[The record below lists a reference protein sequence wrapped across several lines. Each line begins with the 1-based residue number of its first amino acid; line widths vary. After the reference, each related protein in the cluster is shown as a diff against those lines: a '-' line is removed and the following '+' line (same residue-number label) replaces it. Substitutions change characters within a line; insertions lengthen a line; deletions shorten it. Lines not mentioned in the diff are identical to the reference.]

1 MPLVR
6 EGGAMG
12 AFLFHLLTAP
22 ASLWPHRSNC
32 LRRKTV
38 FSKGLKSPNLADFK
52 MIKIGSLLIALTAAG
67 AGMAQP
73 AQPELPRQMA
83 WTAYN
88 LGSTGYNQAVAIGA
102 MLRDKYNV
110 TLRVIPGQNDVSRLL
125 PLKTGRVDF
134 TANGVATYFAQEGMF
149 QFANPEWGPQPLRL
163 LMTSNGLSN
172 QGVAVAADT
181 GVTSFAELRGRR
193 VPYVRAAP
201 ALNVSMEAHLAC
213 GGLTWD
219 DVVRVDF
226 PGYDAKWNGVIN
238 GDVDVAFG
246 TTVSGPPFRLEA
258 SPRGIL
264 WLPAPHD
271 DEGCWERM
279 LAIGPYFT
287 KHNATRG
294 AGINDENIHEAGTY
308 PYPLLTT
315 LETQDSDFVYSLT
328 RAINENYD
336 DHKDADPGSIG
347 WALESQVFQWVVPY
361 HEGAVNYWREIG
373 VWTEETEDHNQALI
387 QRQGVLASAWTEMV
401 ARGIRDKDEFV
412 AAWQLLRAE
421 RLEEAGFDPVWR

>member
-1 MPLVR
+1 MKTPHKRGRKPFQLAALLVS
-6 EGGAMG
+6 
-12 AFLFHLLTAP
+12 LT
-22 ASLWPHRSNC
+22 
-32 LRRKTV
+32 V
-38 FSKGLKSPNLADFK
+38 
-52 MIKIGSLLIALTAAG
+52 AG
-67 AGMAQP
+67 VTLAQP
-73 AQPELPRQMA
+73 SQPELPRQMA

-88 LGSTGYNQAVAIGA
+88 LGTTGYNQAVAIGA
-102 MLRDKYNV
+102 MLREKYNV

-149 QFANPEWGPQPLRL
+149 QFAAQQWGPQPLRL

-201 ALNVSMEAHLAC
+201 ALNVSIEAHLAC

-226 PGYDAKWNGVIN
+226 PGYDAKWNGIIN
-238 GDVDVAFG
+238 GDVDVGFG

-258 SPRGIL
+258 SPRGIR
-264 WLPAPHD
+264 WLPVPHD
-271 DEGCWERM
+271 DEECWQH
-279 LAIGPYFT
+279 LQAIGPYFT
-287 KHNATRG
+287 PHIATRG
-294 AGINDENIHEAGTY
+294 AGISDDNPHEGGTY

-315 LETQDSDFVYSLT
+315 LATQDSDLAYSLT

-336 DHKDADPGSIG
+336 DYKDSDPGAIG

-361 HEGAVNYWREIG
+361 HEGAVAYWREIG
-373 VWTEETEDHNQALI
+373 VWTDEIEAHNQSLI
-387 QRQGVLASAWTEMV
+387 QRQGVLATAWTEV
-401 ARGIRDKDEFV
+401 TARGIRDADDFV
-412 AAWQLLRAE
+412 EAWEALRAQ

>member
-1 MPLVR
+1 
-6 EGGAMG
+6 
-12 AFLFHLLTAP
+12 
-22 ASLWPHRSNC
+22 
-32 LRRKTV
+32 V
-38 FSKGLKSPNLADFK
+38 FSKGLKSPNLAGFK
-52 MIKIGSLLIALTAAG
+52 MLKIGSLLIALTAAG
-67 AGMAQP
+67 GALAQP
-73 AQPELPRQMA
+73 ALPELPRQIA

-201 ALNVSMEAHLAC
+201 ALNVSMEAYLAC

-279 LAIGPYFT
+279 LAVGPYFT

-308 PYPLLTT
+308 PYPLLTA

-336 DHKDADPGSIG
+336 EHKDADPGSIG

-373 VWTEETEDHNQALI
+373 VWTEETEAHNQALI
-387 QRQGVLASAWTEMV
+387 KRQGVLASAWTEMS
-401 ARGIRDKDEFV
+401 ARDIRDQDEFV
-412 AAWQLLRAE
+412 SAWQLLRAN

>member
-1 MPLVR
+1 M
-6 EGGAMG
+6 
-12 AFLFHLLTAP
+12 
-22 ASLWPHRSNC
+22 
-32 LRRKTV
+32 
-38 FSKGLKSPNLADFK
+38 FSKGLKSPNLAGFK
-52 MIKIGSLLIALTAAG
+52 MLKIGSLLIALTAAG
-67 AGMAQP
+67 GALAQP
-73 AQPELPRQMA
+73 ALPELPRQMA

-201 ALNVSMEAHLAC
+201 ALNVSMEAYLAC

-279 LAIGPYFT
+279 LAVGPYFT

-308 PYPLLTT
+308 PYPLLTA

-336 DHKDADPGSIG
+336 EHKDADPGSIG

-373 VWTEETEDHNQALI
+373 VWTEETEAHNQALI
-387 QRQGVLASAWTEMV
+387 KRQGVLASAWTEMS
-401 ARGIRDKDEFV
+401 ARDIRDQDEFV
-412 AAWQLLRAE
+412 SAWQLLRAN

>member
-1 MPLVR
+1 VLLKYLKPPHKRGRKPFQLVV
-6 EGGAMG
+6 
-12 AFLFHLLTAP
+12 LLV
-22 ASLWPHRSNC
+22 SL
-32 LRRKTV
+32 TV
-38 FSKGLKSPNLADFK
+38 
-52 MIKIGSLLIALTAAG
+52 AG
-67 AGMAQP
+67 VTLAQP
-73 AQPELPRQMA
+73 SQPELPRQMA

-88 LGSTGYNQAVAIGA
+88 LGTTGYNQAVAIGA
-102 MLRDKYNV
+102 MLRDKYSV

-149 QFANPEWGPQPLRL
+149 QFAAQQWGPQPLRL

-172 QGVAVAADT
+172 QAVAVAADT

-201 ALNVSMEAHLAC
+201 ALNVSIEAHLAC

-258 SPRGIL
+258 SPRGIT
-264 WLPAPHD
+264 WLPVPHD
-271 DEGCWERM
+271 DAGCWERL

-287 KHNATRG
+287 RHNATRG
-294 AGINDENIHEAGTY
+294 ASISDDNPHEGGTY

-315 LETQDSDFVYSLT
+315 LATQDSDLAYSLT
-328 RAINENYD
+328 RAIHENYD
-336 DHKDADPGSIG
+336 DYKDSDPGAIG
-347 WALESQVFQWVVPY
+347 WALESQEFQWVVPY
-361 HEGAVNYWREIG
+361 HEGAIAYWREIG
-373 VWTEETEDHNQALI
+373 VWTDEIEAHNQSLI
-387 QRQGVLASAWTEMV
+387 RRQEVLATAWAEVT
-401 ARGIRDKDEFV
+401 ARGIRDPDDFV
-412 AAWQLLRAE
+412 EAWEALRAQ
-421 RLEEAGFDPVWR
+421 RLDEAGFDPVWR

>member
-1 MPLVR
+1 M
-6 EGGAMG
+6 
-12 AFLFHLLTAP
+12 
-22 ASLWPHRSNC
+22 
-32 LRRKTV
+32 
-38 FSKGLKSPNLADFK
+38 FSKGLKSPNLAGFK
-52 MIKIGSLLIALTAAG
+52 MIKIGSLLMALTSAG
-67 AGMAQP
+67 AVLAQP
-73 AQPELPRQMA
+73 AEPELPRQMA

-201 ALNVSMEAHLAC
+201 ALNISMEAYLAC

-279 LAIGPYFT
+279 LAVGPYFT

-336 DHKDADPGSIG
+336 EHKDADPGSIG

-373 VWTEETEDHNQALI
+373 VWTEETEAHNQALI
-387 QRQGVLASAWTEMV
+387 KRQGVLASAWTEMS
-401 ARGIRDKDEFV
+401 ARDIRDQDEFV
-412 AAWQLLRAE
+412 SAWQLLRAN

>member
-1 MPLVR
+1 
-6 EGGAMG
+6 MG

-32 LRRKTV
+32 LRRNTV

>member
-1 MPLVR
+1 M
-6 EGGAMG
+6 
-12 AFLFHLLTAP
+12 
-22 ASLWPHRSNC
+22 
-32 LRRKTV
+32 
-38 FSKGLKSPNLADFK
+38 FSKGLKSPNLAGFK

-67 AGMAQP
+67 AALAQP
-73 AQPELPRQMA
+73 ALPELPRQMA

-201 ALNVSMEAHLAC
+201 ALNVSMEAYLAC

-279 LAIGPYFT
+279 LAVGPYFT

-308 PYPLLTT
+308 PYPLLTA
-315 LETQDSDFVYSLT
+315 LESQDSDFVYSLT

-336 DHKDADPGSIG
+336 EHKDADPGSIG

-373 VWTEETEDHNQALI
+373 VWTEETEAHNQALI
-387 QRQGVLASAWTEMV
+387 KRQGVLASAWTEMS
-401 ARGIRDKDEFV
+401 ARDIRDQDEFV
-412 AAWQLLRAE
+412 SAWQLLRAN

>member
-1 MPLVR
+1 ML
-6 EGGAMG
+6 
-12 AFLFHLLTAP
+12 
-22 ASLWPHRSNC
+22 
-32 LRRKTV
+32 
-38 FSKGLKSPNLADFK
+38 
-52 MIKIGSLLIALTAAG
+52 KIGSLLIALTAAG
-67 AGMAQP
+67 GALAQP
-73 AQPELPRQMA
+73 ALPELPRQMA

-201 ALNVSMEAHLAC
+201 ALNVSMEAYLAC

-279 LAIGPYFT
+279 LAVGPYFT

-308 PYPLLTT
+308 PYPLLTA

-336 DHKDADPGSIG
+336 EHKDADPGSIG

-373 VWTEETEDHNQALI
+373 VWTEETEAHNQALI
-387 QRQGVLASAWTEMV
+387 KRQGVLASAWTEMS
-401 ARGIRDKDEFV
+401 ARDIRDQDEFV
-412 AAWQLLRAE
+412 SAWQLLRAN